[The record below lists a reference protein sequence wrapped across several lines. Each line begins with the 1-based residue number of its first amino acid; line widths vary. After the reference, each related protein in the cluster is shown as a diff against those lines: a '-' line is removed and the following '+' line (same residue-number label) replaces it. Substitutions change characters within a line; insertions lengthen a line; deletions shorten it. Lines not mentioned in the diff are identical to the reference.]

1 MAGFNNTQAGRIG
14 PARQGARKQWLDQ
27 IVADANK
34 LGITT
39 RTLRTGGGQI
49 TAPDLTAFV
58 KSRGLFVR
66 WNGDTCHIAKPRIPK
81 AA

>member
-1 MAGFNNTQAGRIG
+1 MARFNTQAGRLS
-14 PARQGARKQWLDQ
+14 PARQAARKQWLDQ
-27 IVADANK
+27 IIADANK

-49 TAPDLTAFV
+49 TAPDLTAFT
-58 KSRGLFVR
+58 KRNGLAIR
-66 WNGDTCHIAKPRIPK
+66 WFGDTCHIAKQRTPK

>member
-1 MAGFNNTQAGRIG
+1 MPRFNNTHAGSLS
-14 PARQGARKQWLDQ
+14 PTRQGARRQWLNQ
-27 IVADANK
+27 IADDANR

-39 RTLRTGGGQI
+39 RTLRTGRQQI
-49 TAPDLTAFV
+49 TAPDLTAFA

-66 WNGDTCHIAKPRIPK
+66 WEGNTCEIAKPRTPK